1 MKTLTFKT
9 NINCGGCVD
18 KVTPILDN
26 IKEIESWS
34 VNTQD
39 PNKILTIESDQLTT
53 SELKNALEK
62 VGFNAV
68 EI

>member
-26 IKEIESWS
+26 IKKIESWS